1 MTISFEINQPT
12 YKVVPT
18 FNTIGRGKSKRT
30 VLEKISCVLNLH
42 KSITVNG
49 VITKHNIDEIP
60 QMEKLG
66 VDLCS
71 HFVKAMLD
79 ESITKINDLFD
90 MKLSYGVSDDFYEEY
105 QDVFIEFT
113 NELKNIIK
121 KKVI

>member
-30 VLEKISCVLNLH
+30 VLEKINCVLNLH

-60 QMEKLG
+60 QIEKLG
-66 VDLCS
+66 VDLCA
-71 HFVKAMLD
+71 HFIKTMLE

-90 MKLSYGVSDDFYEEY
+90 MNLSYSVCNDFYEEH
-105 QDVFIEFT
+105 QDVFIEFI
-113 NELKNIIK
+113 NELKNIINENR
-121 KKVI
+121 